1 MDLVNH
7 CRSRLNRWICWW
19 LLYGAPLHDEIL

>member
-7 CRSRLNRWICWW
+7 CRSRLNRRFCWW
-19 LLYGAPLHDEIL
+19 LLYGAPLHDELL